1 MEGFLTSLA
10 GVFQPV
16 TFLMMIV
23 GCVSGIV
30 IGAIPGLSGS
40 IGIIL
45 LLPLVYKLDMVQALV
60 VMAGIFCGSMY
71 GGSIPAIL
79 IQTPGTPS
87 AAATSLDGH
96 PLAQK
101 GKAGKA
107 ITVALI
113 DSVTGGIFS
122 GICLMA
128 ISPVLAKWA
137 LKFQAPEYFALAL
150 FGLTLIASS
159 SNDFL
164 KGLISGFVGLLLSC
178 VGVDVITGSARF
190 TFDSVMLIGGLN
202 VLPLLVG
209 LFAIAQ
215 AFADATNKSEPPRQ
229 EKNFGSF
236 MLTKDE
242 WKRILVPILA
252 SGAIGVGIGII
263 PGSGGAIACFLAY
276 EVVRKLSRHPEE
288 FGDGSIEGIA
298 AAECSNNAT
307 CGGAMIPL
315 LTLGVPG
322 DAVTAVML
330 GAFMLV
336 GIKPGPTLFR
346 DYGTQ
351 MNTFFL
357 AFLVM
362 QFVILLLGILGTQLW
377 IRVLSIPRTILM
389 PAVMLFCFLG
399 AFSLTNSTRDAFFAL
414 AFGILGYFMKKC
426 KYPAPPM
433 ILGLVLGSLA
443 EQNMNRTLMIYKN
456 DWTVLFK
463 RPISGVLMVVSIGII
478 LWSFRDVIKRKRPDQ
493 SVGSPR

>member
-1 MEGFLTSLA
+1 MNQSFFTSLA
-10 GVFQPV
+10 GVFEP
-16 TFLMMIV
+16 TAFLMMIV
-23 GCVSGIV
+23 GCVSGII

-45 LLPLVYKLDMVQALV
+45 LLPLVYKLDMVPALV

-87 AAATSLDGH
+87 AAATALDGH
-96 PLAQK
+96 PLAAK

-113 DSVTGGIFS
+113 ASVTGGLFS
-122 GICLMA
+122 GVCLMW
-128 ISPVLAKWA
+128 ISPVLATWA

-159 SNDFL
+159 GADFL
-164 KGLISGFVGLLLSC
+164 KGLISGFIGLLLSC

-215 AFADATNKSEPPRQ
+215 AFADVTNKTEPPEQ
-229 EKNFGSF
+229 DKNYGSF
-236 MLTKDE
+236 LLIKTE
-242 WKRILVPILA
+242 WKQIAVPILL
-252 SGAIGVGIGII
+252 SGVIGVVIGII

-288 FGDGSIEGIA
+288 FGQGSIEGIA

-307 CGGAMIPL
+307 RGGAMIPL

-322 DAVTAVML
+322 DAVTAVMM

-346 DYGTQ
+346 DYGSQ
-351 MNTFFL
+351 MQTFFA

-362 QFVILLLGILGTQLW
+362 QFVILLLGALGTKLW
-377 IRVLSIPRTILM
+377 IRVLGIPRTILM

-399 AFSLTNSTRDAFFAL
+399 AFSLSNSTKDALFAL
-414 AFGILGYFMKKC
+414 AFGVLGYFMKKNR
-426 KYPAPPM
+426 YPAPPM
-433 ILGLVLGSLA
+433 ILGLVLGALA
-443 EQNMNRTLMIYKN
+443 EQNMNRTLMIYDN
-456 DWTVLFK
+456 DWTVLFR

-478 LWSFRDVIKRKRPDQ
+478 VWSFREVLTKKKGE
-493 SVGSPR
+493 SAA